1 MSDKDQIFQELQGY
15 IVEQLGVEKEKVTMT
30 AAFIEDLN
38 ADSLDLV
45 EFAMGLEEKFGVT
58 IADEEL
64 TKIKDNPSLVKQFFK
79 HPTVA
84 YITDL

>member
-1 MSDKDQIFQELQGY
+1 MEGRPMSDKDQIFQELQGY

-45 EFAMGLEEKFGVT
+45 EFAMGLEEKCGVT

-64 TKIKDNPSLVKQFFK
+64 TKIK
-79 HPTVA
+79 TVEDA
-84 YITDL
+84 VNAIVEKKA